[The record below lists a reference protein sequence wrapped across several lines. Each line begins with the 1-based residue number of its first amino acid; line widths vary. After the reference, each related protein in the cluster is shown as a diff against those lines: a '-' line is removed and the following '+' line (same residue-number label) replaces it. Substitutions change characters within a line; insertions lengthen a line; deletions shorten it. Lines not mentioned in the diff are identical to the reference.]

1 MSMIVVPAVEEQL
14 RLMLPAGTAASAT
27 LISDLP
33 TALLPVENL
42 STARMGEK
50 RLREFVAGRS
60 CARLALATL
69 GITGVG
75 IPVGPDRAPVWP
87 AGVVGSIAHT
97 GHLAVAAVAPGTLVS
112 ALGIDAEPAIAL
124 ERDLWSRVCRP
135 EELAWAATQ
144 SDPAQAATLLFSAK
158 ESMFK
163 CLWPRTR
170 IFLEFGDLLVIPDTQ
185 TGTFSAVATGSA
197 APADLTSR
205 VRGRLS
211 RVEDLWLTAAWL
223 P

>member
-1 MSMIVVPAVEEQL
+1 MTVAPTVEEQF
-14 RLMLPAGTAASAT
+14 RLMLPAGTATCAT
-27 LISDLP
+27 LLSDPP
-33 TALLPVENL
+33 TALLQVESL
-42 STARMGEK
+42 STARMGQK

-69 GITGVG
+69 GLQGVG

-97 GHLAVAAVAPGTLVS
+97 GHLAVAAVAPSTLVT
-112 ALGIDAEPAIAL
+112 ALGIDAESALAL

-135 EELAWAATQ
+135 EELAWTATQ
-144 SDPAQAATLLFSAK
+144 SDPALAATLLFSAK
-158 ESMFK
+158 ESIFK
-163 CLWPRTR
+163 CLWPQTR
-170 IFLEFGDLLVIPDTQ
+170 IFLEFGDLSVMPDTQ
-185 TGTFSAVATGSA
+185 TGTFSAVAIGSA
-197 APADLTSR
+197 APEDLTSR

-211 RVEDLWLTAAWL
+211 RVADLWLTAAWL